1 MSQSGEVPSRLAHPR
16 VRETI
21 ARISLLLLGCLL
33 SLVVLEAVLQTAAAY
48 VRLTGR
54 RPSLSGLTARRRIL
68 SLGDSNT
75 FGLNLKDR
83 SQAYP
88 VVAGRLWNEHHL
100 DDPVE
105 VLNMGYPGNS
115 SSQLL
120 RHLPEMLA
128 VAQPDLVTVMI
139 GVNDFWTVPVPIDD
153 RPPSVSS
160 VLWRFSRVYRLLY
173 MLTRAGSGS
182 VVEVQGEPPA
192 PDGSARRTVRYEW
205 MEVSETRVPAR
216 GGVSGWEASLA
227 SNLAAI
233 AMLVREAHADI
244 VFLTYPSYRGP
255 YGFAANVIRR
265 ASVDTGTPLVDLAS
279 RFTPLCPPPD
289 CPTLLYADQHP
300 TAEGHALAAKMLAD
314 WLASRPR

>member
-1 MSQSGEVPSRLAHPR
+1 LA
-16 VRETI
+16 
-21 ARISLLLLGCLL
+21 
-33 SLVVLEAVLQTAAAY
+33 LVVLEAVLQASAAY

-54 RPSLSGLTARRRIL
+54 RPSLTGVTTRRRIL

-75 FGLNLKDR
+75 FGLFLKDR

-88 VVAGRLWNEHHL
+88 VVAGRLWNEHHP

-115 SSQLL
+115 SSQIL

-128 VAQPDLVTVMI
+128 AAQPDLVTVMI

-153 RPPSVSS
+153 RPPSISNL
-160 VLWRFSRVYRLLY
+160 LWRFSRVYRLLY
-173 MLTRAGSGS
+173 MLARAGGGS
-182 VVEVQGEPPA
+182 DVEVQAELPA
-192 PDGSARRTVRYEW
+192 PDGSARRTVRYQW

-216 GGVSGWEASLA
+216 AGVSDWEESLA

-233 AMLVREAHADI
+233 AMLVREAHADL
-244 VFLTYPSYRGP
+244 VFLTYPSCHAA
-255 YGFAANVIRR
+255 YGSAANVIRR
-265 ASVDTGTPLVDLAS
+265 AAADTGTPLVDLAS
-279 RFTPLCPPPD
+279 RFAPLCPRPD

-300 TAEGHALAAKMLAD
+300 NAEGHALVAKMLAD